1 MWGKSSR
8 IAAIFLSGGLLTDC
22 ASTTA
27 IPVSP
32 GDNVTPGIRVY
43 DRKPI
48 LLVFNKGATIE
59 FIPNY
64 NRGYALQFTAFLAK
78 NDVKTVYEAGGL
90 KSLDTNLD
98 STEFVKL
105 LTTIASGLIG
115 APGGGATNKATSA
128 GETGAGPLRAVYEFE
143 FSDAGDFVGL
153 RRLDNGFPKPFPEP
167 PTIGPTDPGLGN
179 GRKPDDG
186 RPKRNDNP

>member
-1 MWGKSSR
+1 MWIKSNR
-8 IAAIFLSGGLLTDC
+8 IAAIFLSIGLLSAC

-27 IPVSP
+27 IPVAVE
-32 GDNVTPGIRVY
+32 DKVTPGIRVY

-48 LLVFNKGATIE
+48 LLVFDQGATIE

-64 NRGYALQFTAFLAK
+64 NKGYALQFTAFLAK

-115 APGGGATNKATSA
+115 APGGGGTNKATSA

-143 FSDAGDFVGL
+143 FSETGDFVGL
-153 RRLDNGFPKPFPEP
+153 RRLDNGFPKPFPKS
-167 PTIGPTDPGLGN
+167 PTIGPTDAGLN
-179 GRKPDDG
+179 SARKPTDG
-186 RPKRNDNP
+186 QPRRTDNP

>member
-1 MWGKSSR
+1 MWGAVSR
-8 IAAIFLSGGLLTDC
+8 IATIFLSIGLLTDC

-27 IPVSP
+27 VPVAP
-32 GDNVTPGIRVY
+32 GDNITPGIRVY

-48 LLVFNKGATIE
+48 LMVFNKGATIE

-115 APGGGATNKATSA
+115 APGGGGSNKATSA
-128 GETGAGPLRAVYEFE
+128 GETSAGPLRAMYEFE
-143 FSDAGDFVGL
+143 FSDTGDFVRL
-153 RRLDNGFPKPFPEP
+153 RRLDNGFPKPFPEA
-167 PTIGPTDPGLGN
+167 PTIGPTDPGPVK
-179 GRKPDDG
+179 GRKADDG
-186 RPKRNDNP
+186 RPERNDKP